1 MSDLERERGA
11 GTPSARSGGGGWWS
25 KVAGTAK
32 GGVTGGSEREGGARA
47 GARVCPAAAGQGC
60 ARRPRGERGGCDPAP
75 RLSPGNSPGA
85 PGGSVLR
92 AGGVPRRER
101 EESEEARAN
110 F

>member
-60 ARRPRGERGGCDPAP
+60 ARRPRGEKGWLRPGPPAESRELAGSARRQCPASRRGTEA
-75 RLSPGNSPGA
+75 GA
-85 PGGSVLR
+85 RG
-92 AGGVPRRER
+92 E
-101 EESEEARAN
+101 
-110 F
+110 